1 MIFSFKNPALFF
13 SNDFINL
20 QSMKQKKIIAD
31 NKTMKGFKINPSLD
45 EKYSNDPFF
54 KEKEMNAIRI
64 LKTVGL
70 PK

>member
-1 MIFSFKNPALFF
+1 
-13 SNDFINL
+13 
-20 QSMKQKKIIAD
+20 MKQKKTISD
-31 NKTMKGFKINPSLD
+31 SKTIKGFIINPSLD
-45 EKYSNDPFF
+45 EKCSNDPFF

>member
-1 MIFSFKNPALFF
+1 
-13 SNDFINL
+13 
-20 QSMKQKKIIAD
+20 MKQKKTISD
-31 NKTMKGFKINPSLD
+31 SKTMKGFKINPSLD